1 MTETR
6 EAFARRQFE
15 FLLARGHSREEAES
29 RLAAAGLPRP
39 ATGAEGTDGDAL
51 ARRLRTQ
58 QATLGRSFTAVEGAA
73 LGFRRDVAGAL
84 APIWQSY
91 RGIAVHFALVTVF
104 AVLIIYTLRIY
115 VLPQF
120 ATIFQSFG
128 AELPGLTQ
136 WVLTWSG
143 GVALPV
149 VLLLLAVAAF
159 LLPRRVRRQVELRI
173 DPGRAPWPA
182 LLLGRRVGGLW
193 AAYEIV
199 YAQAAHREGMTP
211 REALDAAAA
220 YARDWLGDGRSWPEA
235 ARAQAES
242 AGNLGTFEAELQYQL
257 DEQWRELPIHAAA
270 RREWIA
276 LGASLLLGLYI
287 GFVVIAIYLPIF
299 KLASVM

>member
-6 EAFARRQFE
+6 EAVARRQFE

-39 ATGAEGTDGDAL
+39 ATDAEGPEGDAL
-51 ARRLRTQ
+51 ARRLRAQ
-58 QATLGRSFTAVEGAA
+58 QSTLGRSFPAVEGAA
-73 LGFRRDVAGAL
+73 LGFRRDVAAAL
-84 APIWQSY
+84 APVWQSY

-104 AVLIIYTLRIY
+104 AVLIVYTLRIY

-120 ATIFQSFG
+120 AEMYQAFG
-128 AELPGLTQ
+128 ADLPGLTR

-143 GVALPV
+143 GVVLPL
-149 VLLLLAVAAF
+149 VLLLLAVAVF

-173 DPGRAPWPA
+173 DPGRSPWPA

-199 YAQAAHREGMTP
+199 YAQAAHRAGMAP

-220 YARDWLGDGRSWPEA
+220 FAREWLGDGRSWPDT
-235 ARAQAES
+235 ARAQAAS
-242 AGNLGTFEAELQYQL
+242 AGALGTFEAELQHQL

-299 KLASVM
+299 KLASVL